1 MRKGNK
7 LQFEDSQL
15 AEKVMLHFAKQD
27 IPVLPVHDS
36 FIIIRGL
43 WHELLRVMKD
53 EFEKEYHVPITIGAK
68 EFMVGNELKEGD
80 LVEQVVTHMAE
91 FDCWWRRSEEIL

>member
-1 MRKGNK
+1 MGNK

-43 WHELLRVMKD
+43 WAELFGVMKD
-53 EFEKEYHVPITIGAK
+53 EFEKEYHVPITISEKDLIVTDASL
-68 EFMVGNELKEGD
+68 NED
-80 LVEQVVTHMAE
+80 LVAEVIIHMSQ
-91 FDCWWRRSEEIL
+91 FDSWWRRND